1 MSKEIK
7 ICSECNKPMT
17 EGYCI
22 EGGLDYYCSDQC
34 LHKHI
39 SPERYEALYGQ
50 GDGDSYWTSWEE

>member
-7 ICSECNKPMT
+7 TCSECNKTMT

-22 EGGLDYYCSDQC
+22 EGGLDYYCSDDC

-39 SPERYEALYGQ
+39 SSETYEALYDD